1 MVAADSS
8 AIALG
13 RNILRP
19 LIFRHSHGARRR
31 GGEEPPGARFA
42 QARHR
47 LLNGARAGGQASMTF
62 FALASSFVPT
72 LPDGLFGSRAVMP
85 NGYADRRPG
94 PPPASPKGD
103 SRAPSPKPRAQ
114 SPGSAGIQLLGPSC
128 APILP
133 TLLSGRCLVAGFKA
147 PNNPLC
153 PPFPRSSRTSAYHR
167 AEVLV
172 CAAEGSPHKSFWAYG
187 AGCHQFLWTVAV
199 FRAPMSD
206 PGLREISG
214 GLVGSW

>member
-1 MVAADSS
+1 
-8 AIALG
+8 
-13 RNILRP
+13 
-19 LIFRHSHGARRR
+19 
-31 GGEEPPGARFA
+31 
-42 QARHR
+42 
-47 LLNGARAGGQASMTF
+47 MTF

-94 PPPASPKGD
+94 PPPASLKGD

-153 PPFPRSSRTSAYHR
+153 PPFPRSSRTSAHHR

-187 AGCHQFLWTVAV
+187 AGCHRFLWTVAV

-214 GLVGSW
+214 GSWDLGEICRLWSTVFVVAVCPAAAACATTGSRLTPQQVPILFPGLPDRGGVHP